1 MNKIATS
8 AVLLLIVAGI
18 VMMFRGAAP
27 VATPAIYDQRDFET
41 VLADGS
47 TKPLLVKFTA
57 TWCGP
62 CKAMDRN
69 VFGPADSAESISSRV
84 RVTSVDIDSRK
95 DLALQFSVRAV
106 PTMVLIRDGKPIART
121 EGALSATEL
130 LNWLDS
136 KLRVASAAAGR

>member
-69 VFGPADSAESISSRV
+69 VFGPAESAESISSRV
-84 RVTSVDIDSRK
+84 RVTPVDIDRRQ
-95 DLALQFSVRAV
+95 DLALQYSVRAV